1 MAHRI
6 EKRDKQQG
14 RHMAWH
20 NLTEIV
26 TDLDLDNN
34 ILRRGWDIEEVP
46 LSIPGGIVTPFKI
59 LVGSDDKEVIGKPFA
74 STYKPISNKQFLDA
88 IKDATSGIKGLVV
101 ESVGSV
107 CNRGRVFV
115 SLSLKDS
122 SAYKIGHR
130 EFKEFLNFGNAHDQS
145 SVFWANNTNTCTVC
159 NNTFSYNLMSDEGN
173 VDVRIFHRGDVEIKL
188 TNMAEIIDAHLGT
201 QAYFKA
207 EFERLMEKD
216 ISVDNARNLFAGW
229 SLRNDEDKE
238 MTPRS
243 VSKVNRLTELFVKGA
258 GNLGKNRADAFSAVT
273 DYYTHESTRGGGA
286 NVGRQFVSSEF
297 GIGRSA
303 KDNFWNVI
311 RDDNDVK
318 EYIDIGKDA
327 LLTVN

>member
-6 EKRDKQQG
+6 EKRDTQQG

-26 TDLDLDNN
+26 RDLDLDNN
-34 ILRRGWDIEEVP
+34 VLRRQWDIEEVP
-46 LSIPGGIVTPFKI
+46 LSIPDGTVTPFKI

-74 STYKPISNKQFLDA
+74 NTYKPITNSQFLDA
-88 IKDATSGIKGLVV
+88 IKEATAGIKGLVV

-115 SLSLKDS
+115 SLSLKES

-130 EFKEFLNFGNAHDQS
+130 EFQEFLNFGNAHDQS
-145 SVFWANNTNTCTVC
+145 SVLWVNNTNTCTVC
-159 NNTFSYNLMSDEGN
+159 NNTFSYNLMAKDSQ
-173 VDVRIFHRGDVEIKL
+173 VDVRVFHRGDVEFKL
-188 TNMAEIIDAHLGT
+188 ANMAEIIDAHLGS
-201 QAYFKA
+201 QAHFKA
-207 EFERLMEKD
+207 EFERLMQKD

-229 SLRNDEDKE
+229 SLRNDSEKE
-238 MTPRS
+238 LTSRGIN
-243 VSKVNRLTELFVKGA
+243 KVNRLTELFTSGA

-273 DYYTHESTRGGGA
+273 DYFTHESTRGGGA

-297 GIGRSA
+297 GIGRAA
-303 KDNFWNVI
+303 KDNFWDVI
-311 RDDNDVK
+311 RDDREVNDF
-318 EYIDIGKDA
+318 IGIGKNA
-327 LLTVN
+327 LASVN